1 MKINL
6 ANYRLHLVLCPI
18 DMRRGF
24 QSLSALADMALSVN
38 VLEGRDCVIFVSKSR
53 SLCKA
58 IWSDDTGAMLLTRQL
73 KNGRFAKLV
82 ARAQEGTSLLVS
94 PQELEEFFSGEAI
107 QHTPRSI
114 F

>member
-1 MKINL
+1 MSSYFTISSSINYFL
-6 ANYRLHLVLCPI
+6 AIP
-18 DMRRGF
+18 
-24 QSLSALADMALSVN
+24 
-38 VLEGRDCVIFVSKSR
+38 
-53 SLCKA
+53 KA

-94 PQELEEFFSGEAI
+94 PQELEEFFSGKAI
-107 QHTPRSI
+107 QHTPRSL

>member
-24 QSLSALADMALSVN
+24 QSLSALVDMALSVN
-38 VLEGRDCVIFVSKSR
+38 VLEGRDCVIFVSKSLPR
-53 SLCKA
+53 CQA
-58 IWSDDTGAMLLTRQL
+58 IWPDDTGAMLLTRQL

>member
-58 IWSDDTGAMLLTRQL
+58 IWSDDTGSMLVTRQL
-73 KNGRFAKLV
+73 KNRRFAKTLSLV
-82 ARAQEGTSLLVS
+82 
-94 PQELEEFFSGEAI
+94 P
-107 QHTPRSI
+107 
-114 F
+114 

>member
-6 ANYRLHLVLCPI
+6 ANYRLHLVLYPI
-18 DMRRGF
+18 DMHRGF

>member
-58 IWSDDTGAMLLTRQL
+58 IWSDDTGSMLVTRQL
-73 KNGRFAKLV
+73 KNRCFAKTLSLV
-82 ARAQEGTSLLVS
+82 
-94 PQELEEFFSGEAI
+94 P
-107 QHTPRSI
+107 
-114 F
+114 

>member
-1 MKINL
+1 
-6 ANYRLHLVLCPI
+6 
-18 DMRRGF
+18 
-24 QSLSALADMALSVN
+24 MALSVN

-94 PQELEEFFSGEAI
+94 PQELEEFFSGKAI
-107 QHTPRSI
+107 QHTGLTLTKI
-114 F
+114 NK

>member
-53 SLCKA
+53 PLCQA
-58 IWSDDTGAMLLTRQL
+58 IWSDDTGSMLLTRQL
-73 KNGRFAKLV
+73 KNGRFAKTLSLV
-82 ARAQEGTSLLVS
+82 
-94 PQELEEFFSGEAI
+94 P
-107 QHTPRSI
+107 
-114 F
+114 